1 MAIDS
6 ISALATAQVRPQGPT
21 VVAKSRPV
29 EDASAL
35 SREPAAAQAP
45 AQSVPASEQ
54 NLPPGANP
62 DREAVQQAVSSMNAF
77 VQNLQ
82 RDLQFE
88 VDLDMGHTVI
98 SVVDRSTNEVI
109 RQIPSEE
116 AVARAQQLR
125 EQLEDA
131 GGLLLKVQA

>member
-6 ISALATAQVRPQGPT
+6 ISTLGTAQVRPQGPA
-21 VVAKSRPV
+21 VVAKPRPV
-29 EDASAL
+29 EDANSFSQELAV
-35 SREPAAAQAP
+35 AQAP
-45 AQSVPASEQ
+45 AQSVPATEQ
-54 NLPPGANP
+54 ILPPGANP

-125 EQLEDA
+125 EQLEDS

>member
-6 ISALATAQVRPQGPT
+6 ISAVALSQARASGTPVSNSPRKAEEAGSFQQELQAVQGPAQT
-21 VVAKSRPV
+21 VPV
-29 EDASAL
+29 T
-35 SREPAAAQAP
+35 
-45 AQSVPASEQ
+45 EQ
-54 NLPPGANP
+54 ILPPGGNP
-62 DREAVQQAVSSMNAF
+62 DRDAVDQAVSNMNSF

-125 EQLEDA
+125 EQFEDA

>member
-6 ISALATAQVRPQGPT
+6 ISTAGMSQARGSSTAATSTPARPEQMTMPQ
-21 VVAKSRPV
+21 
-29 EDASAL
+29 D
-35 SREPAAAQAP
+35 AQA

-54 NLPPGANP
+54 ILPPGNTP
-62 DREAVQQAVSSMNAF
+62 DRDAVDQAVSNMNTF

-88 VDLDMGHTVI
+88 VDLDLGQTVI

-116 AVARAQQLR
+116 AVARAQRLR
-125 EQLEDA
+125 EQFEDA
-131 GGLLLKVQA
+131 GGLLIKVQA